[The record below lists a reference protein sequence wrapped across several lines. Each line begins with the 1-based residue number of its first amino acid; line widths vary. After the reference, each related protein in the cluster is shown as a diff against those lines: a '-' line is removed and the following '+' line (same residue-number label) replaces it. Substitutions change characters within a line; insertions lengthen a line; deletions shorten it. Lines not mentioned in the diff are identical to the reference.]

1 MYPQSE
7 SKYRGTGCGKAAR
20 PDLKG
25 SGEATNR
32 STWKKI
38 TLLLFLNTLILCS
51 FAQIHED
58 ITVNQ
63 ADSLI
68 TTNSANPNFIIL
80 DVRTSSE
87 YSGGHIKHA
96 INIDYYSPTLRTQL
110 NLLNKNDVYLVY
122 CHLGGRS
129 ASAMD
134 TMQVLGFI
142 ETYNMLGG
150 IDAWILAG
158 YQVVIN
164 DPPVVGDIPNQEVSE
179 GTSFTAITL
188 DDFVSDV
195 DDADSTMIW
204 TATGQSNLSVD
215 ITDRVATITP
225 NDPDWNGS
233 ETITFTAE
241 DPLGGQDSDTVTFT
255 VTPVNDPPV
264 VSDISDQTIAEGQS
278 FGQINLDNFV
288 YDIDHADDLLT
299 WTAMGQ
305 SDITVSITDR
315 VANFTMN
322 PDWNGSDTIVFLAED
337 PLGGQDSDT
346 VIFTVTPVNDSP
358 VVSDILDQDVLEGQ
372 SSALEIVL
380 DDLVVDVDDPDSV
393 LTWTVDGE
401 QNVTVSVVNRI
412 AYITPDDTEW
422 NGSDTLIF
430 TATDPLGASDT
441 DTCIYTVMPVN
452 DPPTL
457 NKAIPDTSAEADKA
471 FSFILDPNTF
481 ADADL
486 GDSLVY
492 SATISKEGITPDWI
506 TFEPTSR
513 TFSGTPADDDKGM
526 LEVIV
531 TVTDDSLAS
540 VADTFNIEVKSYVGI
555 NNPLAGL
562 EIKLYPNPNT
572 GRFVIESETI
582 ELKDVV
588 LEIFNEKGQLI
599 WVRKIKDE
607 MGTLRESVDL
617 SNSPEGLY
625 LLSVRINSGVLNK
638 WFVISY

>member
-1 MYPQSE
+1 MYPQNE
-7 SKYRGTGCGKAAR
+7 SKYRVTGCWKAAR
-20 PDLKG
+20 QDLMG
-25 SGEATNR
+25 SREATNL

-38 TLLLFLNTLILCS
+38 TLLLFFNTLILCS

-68 TTNSANPNFIIL
+68 TANSANPNFIIL

-110 NLLNKNDVYLVY
+110 NLLNKNDIYLVH
-122 CHLGGRS
+122 CQSGGRS
-129 ASAMD
+129 AMAID

-150 IDAWILAG
+150 IGAWILAG

-164 DPPVVGDIPNQEVSE
+164 NPPVVGDIPNQEVSE

-233 ETITFTAE
+233 
-241 DPLGGQDSDTVTFT
+241 
-255 VTPVNDPPV
+255 
-264 VSDISDQTIAEGQS
+264 
-278 FGQINLDNFV
+278 
-288 YDIDHADDLLT
+288 
-299 WTAMGQ
+299 
-305 SDITVSITDR
+305 
-315 VANFTMN
+315 
-322 PDWNGSDTIVFLAED
+322 DTIVCLAED

-358 VVSDILDQDVLEGQ
+358 VVSDIPDQDVLEGQ

-481 ADADL
+481 ADVDP

-506 TFEPTSR
+506 TFEPTSK

-531 TVTDDSLAS
+531 TATDDSLAS

-582 ELKDVV
+582 ELKDAV

-617 SNSPEGLY
+617 NNSPDGLY